1 MLVIIL
7 SLITTVG
14 FEFLSVDPVAHR
26 TGMGYALYN
35 DGYDVHYN
43 TGGLAFANNTFYSV
57 SYLNYFAGTH
67 FGYLGYQRKQFG
79 LGVRY
84 FYSGNMKKTDVTG
97 TEELGT
103 FGVHHMDVNVGKG
116 FIYKDVGIGFSLKGV
131 YASIDT
137 LNAIGVGADI
147 GAIYTIKKPGV
158 QVGLSVKNIGYGLK
172 AYVDS
177 KEMFPYEITLSA
189 AKLLESGWFG
199 VDLVK
204 PALLDFGLR
213 IGGAYYVN
221 TILHLK
227 ASYSTLL
234 SSINS
239 EGLGFLSGLT
249 LGLGVRKD
257 QLLVDYT
264 YSPYFDLGG
273 GHRISIS
280 FGG

>member
-1 MLVIIL
+1 MLVITL
-7 SLITTVG
+7 SLITSIG

-43 TGGLAFANNTFYSV
+43 PGGLAFANNTYYSI

-67 FGYLGYQRKQFG
+67 FGYLGYERKQLG
-79 LGVRY
+79 VGVRY
-84 FYSGNMKKTDVTG
+84 FYSGSMKKVDEYGVA
-97 TEELGT
+97 ELGT
-103 FGVHHMDVNVGKG
+103 FGVHHIDLNVGKG
-116 FIYKDVGIGFSLKGV
+116 FIYKDVGLGISLKGV

-137 LNAIGVGADI
+137 LNAVGVGVDA
-147 GAIYTIKKPGV
+147 GAIYTIKNPGV
-158 QVGLSVKNIGYGLK
+158 QVGLSVKNVGLGLK
-172 AYVDS
+172 AYIDD

-189 AKLLESGWFG
+189 AKLFDAGWLC

-204 PALLDFGLR
+204 PALTDFGLR

-221 TILHLK
+221 SLLHLK
-227 ASYSTLL
+227 ASYNTML
-234 SSINS
+234 SAIGS
-239 EGLGFLSGLT
+239 EGLGFLAGVT

-257 QLLVDYT
+257 RLLIDYT